1 MKSTKIYFL
10 TFVLCCL
17 TFTSI
22 AIESVSQ
29 EQMQSIAELRASA
42 PAIWKTE
49 YEAHGRKVSV
59 DIPIIIPTVSAFPVL
74 EVTGMPPSSL
84 LDVNPEGINSQW
96 GRVLNDIGVINS
108 PLYFRWDKPDMK
120 RSNDLA
126 AANPTPKGLVG
137 SLKILTINH
146 IDMDASYAY
155 KNSGTMRQAKNFL
168 EEVWDKYFPGVQLDM
183 LPYRIYA
190 GQEMRE
196 RVEGDDIAK
205 GKIWEDYEG
214 YLYCEFNQVING
226 IPFIDVI
233 ERAYTTYAGG
243 MKLPIYDDYFQMPF
257 INQPPRC
264 VAMMNGGKHYGVDG
278 LRTAIFS
285 TVTIKKTIADDVP
298 LCSFGQVLSTFEAL
312 IEQGKLRSVDALRLG
327 YVGWYNKNDS
337 GTLTLLPFWVLE
349 GELFES
355 STKKSPFYDDGYD
368 DADYIYPNSTE
379 YGMVM
384 VNAQTGELIDSWRT
398 DKERVFDIPEIVTR
412 K

>member
-1 MKSTKIYFL
+1 MKSAKIL
-10 TFVLCCL
+10 LLAFVLCCL
-17 TFTSI
+17 TFTGI
-22 AIESVSQ
+22 AAESVSK
-29 EQMQSIAELRASA
+29 EQMQSIVALRAST
-42 PAIWKTE
+42 PAIWKAV
-49 YEAHGRKVSV
+49 YEAHGRKISV
-59 DIPIIIPTVSAFPVL
+59 DIPILIPTVRVFPIVQ
-74 EVTGMPPSSL
+74 VTGMPPSSL
-84 LDVNPEGINSQW
+84 LDVNPEGINSPW
-96 GRVLNDIGVINS
+96 GQVLDGIGVINS

-120 RSNDLA
+120 TSNDLA
-126 AANPTPKGLVG
+126 AAHPTPKGLVG
-137 SLKILTINH
+137 SLRILTVNH

-155 KNSGTMRQAKNFL
+155 KNSGTMQQAKEFL
-168 EEVWDKYFPGVQLDM
+168 EGVWDQYFPGVPLDM

-196 RVEGDDIAK
+196 RVEGDGTAK
-205 GKIWEDYEG
+205 EKIWEDYEG
-214 YLYCEFNQVING
+214 YLYCEFHQVING

-243 MKLPIYDDYFQMPF
+243 MKLPVSDDYFKMPF

-264 VAMMNGGKHYGVDG
+264 VAMINGGKHYGVDG

-285 TVTIKKTIADDVP
+285 AVAVKKTIADDVP
-298 LCSFGQVLSTFEAL
+298 LCSFSQVLSTFETL

-327 YVGWYNKNDS
+327 YVGWYNKSDS

-355 STKKSPFYDDGYD
+355 STKKSPLFDDGYD
-368 DADYIYPNSTE
+368 DADSIYPNSAE
-379 YGMVM
+379 YGMMM

-398 DKERVFDIPEIVTR
+398 DKERVFDKPDIIMW